1 MTATGGADMAACMTR
16 SPARPAATG
25 IPASHLLLALGIV
38 AIWGTNFVVIRVAL
52 DQLPPLLFA
61 TLRFSFAAVPAILFV
76 PRPRV
81 GWRALAAYG
90 VLIGAGQFGLLY
102 IAMNGHI
109 SPGLASLV
117 VQSQV
122 FFTIALA
129 MRLGGER
136 VRPFQFL
143 SLLMATAGIGLI
155 VAHAGGGATPF
166 GLGLVLFA
174 AMSWAGGNQVARA
187 SGVTN
192 MFGFVVWASLFSIP
206 PLLLGSLL
214 LEGPAAIVAGVTG
227 ASAGAWAAVLW
238 QSAANTLFGYAAWG
252 WLLARH
258 PAAAITPTAML
269 VPVFGMGASALWLGE
284 PLPGWKLGAAALVI
298 GGLAINVFWPM
309 ARKLPGYPWRRGAAD

>member
-1 MTATGGADMAACMTR
+1 MRGAGMA
-16 SPARPAATG
+16 PAAPIHRAGAG
-25 IPASHLLLALGIV
+25 IPLAHLLLALAIV
-38 AIWGTNFVVIRVAL
+38 AVWGTNFVVIRLAL
-52 DQLPPLLFA
+52 DHLPPLLFA
-61 TLRFSFAAVPAILFV
+61 TLRFTFAVIPAVLFV
-76 PRPRV
+76 PRPQVRW
-81 GWRALAAYG
+81 GSLAAYG

-129 MRLGGER
+129 MRLSGER
-136 VRPFQFL
+136 VRPFQVAAL
-143 SLLMATAGIGLI
+143 VLATAGIALI
-155 VAHAGGGATPF
+155 VAHGGGSATP
-166 GLGLVLFA
+166 LGLALVLLA

-187 SGVTN
+187 CGVTS
-192 MFGFVVWASLFSIP
+192 MLGFVIWASLFSVP

-214 LEGPAAIVAGVTG
+214 IEGPSAIAAGLARATAGT
-227 ASAGAWAAVLW
+227 WAAVLW

-269 VPVFGMGASALWLGE
+269 VPVFGMGASALLLGE
-284 PLPGWKLGAAALVI
+284 PLPPWKLVAAALVI
-298 GGLAINVFWPM
+298 GGLAVNVFWPM
-309 ARKLPGYPWRRGAAD
+309 ANRLPGYPWRRGAAD